1 MTVSPRAPAPPD
13 RTTPSPEDDARLIER
28 SGRHPEAFAR
38 LYDRHAP
45 AIHRYVARRLGPDAA
60 DDLMAETFLIAFRKR
75 RRYDPAR
82 ADARP
87 WLYGIATRLVARH
100 RKAETARYLLLE
112 RLGGE
117 TAAEP
122 VDTEARVS
130 AQALRGPLARAL
142 ADLPEVYREALLL
155 VAWADLSYEEVAAA
169 LDVPVGTVR
178 SRLSRGRARLRAAL
192 GGADPTEEDTDG

>member
-1 MTVSPRAPAPPD
+1 MTGIMA
-13 RTTPSPEDDARLIER
+13 R
-28 SGRHPEAFAR
+28 SGRAAAQASGDAELIRRSLAEPEAFTA

-45 AIHRYVARRLGPDAA
+45 AIHRYVARRLGADAA

-75 RRYDPAR
+75 RRYDLAR
-82 ADARP
+82 DDARP
-87 WLYGIATRLVARH
+87 WLYGIVTRLVARH

-117 TAAEP
+117 TAADP
-122 VDTEARVS
+122 VDSESRVT

-142 ADLPEVYREALLL
+142 ADLPRVYREPLLL

-178 SRLSRGRARLRAAL
+178 SRLSRGRARLRTAL
-192 GGADPTEEDTDG
+192 GGADPTKEGTDG

>member
-1 MTVSPRAPAPPD
+1 MVIGIRARPGRPAPTAQGDAELIRRSLAEPD
-13 RTTPSPEDDARLIER
+13 
-28 SGRHPEAFAR
+28 AFTAV
-38 LYDRHAP
+38 YDRHAP
-45 AIHRYVARRLGPDAA
+45 AIHRYVARRLGPDTA

-75 RRYDPAR
+75 RRYDLAR

-122 VDTEARVS
+122 VDSEARVS

-192 GGADPTEEDTDG
+192 GGADPTEEDIDG

>member
-1 MTVSPRAPAPPD
+1 VVIGIRARPGRPTA
-13 RTTPSPEDDARLIER
+13 TAQGDAELIRR
-28 SGRHPEAFAR
+28 SLAEPEAFTG

-75 RRYDPAR
+75 RRYDLAR

-122 VDTEARVS
+122 VDSEARVA

-142 ADLPEVYREALLL
+142 AGLPEVYREPLLL
-155 VAWADLSYEEVAAA
+155 VAWADLTYEEVAAA
-169 LDVPVGTVR
+169 LEIPVGTVR

-192 GGADPTEEDTDG
+192 GGADPTEEDVDG